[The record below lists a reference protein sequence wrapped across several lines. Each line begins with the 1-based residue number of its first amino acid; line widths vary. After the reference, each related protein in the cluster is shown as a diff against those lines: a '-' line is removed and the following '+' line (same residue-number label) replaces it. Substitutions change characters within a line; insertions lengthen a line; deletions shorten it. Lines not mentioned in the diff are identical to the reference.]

1 MIGSGS
7 RLRDS
12 AIADDLSCRAQRRVF
27 SVPYPGATPAN
38 FFEFLFNRK
47 SVEFQVA
54 DLTSEA
60 TVTPSGGTQ
69 QIPLPT
75 LERAALV
82 VDSGPEVNH
91 LIDDVLT
98 SEGWSIKRVADN
110 QAVLSAA
117 AVNPF
122 DLIITSAKT
131 HGPEDLEVLRKIRG
145 VRPHQRLIILTE
157 QWTPGDVIAAMRE
170 GAFSYLSAPFERH
183 SVIEIVHHALDSPC
197 WDDGIEILSAT
208 PDWVTLMARCD
219 SVTADRLVYFLQGA
233 REPILPEAD
242 REAIIY
248 AFREILLNAM
258 EHGGKFDPSQYVEI
272 SFLRTRR
279 AVACRVK
286 DPGEGF
292 SLEEVRHAAI
302 NNPAGDFFSHIA
314 VREEQGLRPGGFG
327 VMMAKKL
334 VDELIYN
341 EHGNDVLLVKYVHPD
356 SSSRAV
362 TA

>member
-1 MIGSGS
+1 MTASVGTGQ
-7 RLRDS
+7 
-12 AIADDLSCRAQRRVF
+12 AF
-27 SVPYPGATPAN
+27 SPA
-38 FFEFLFNRK
+38 
-47 SVEFQVA
+47 
-54 DLTSEA
+54 
-60 TVTPSGGTQ
+60 P
-69 QIPLPT
+69 
-75 LERAALV
+75 ERSALV
-82 VDSGPEVNH
+82 VDSGPEVNN
-91 LIDDVLT
+91 LIDEVLR
-98 SEGWSIKRVADN
+98 SEGWSIQRVPDN
-110 QAVLSAA
+110 QAVLSS
-117 AVNPF
+117 AVDPF
-122 DLIITSAKT
+122 DLIITGART
-131 HGPEDLEVLRKIRG
+131 LGPEDLELLRKIRG

-183 SVIEIVHHALDSPC
+183 SFLELVRHAVNSPC

-208 PDWVTLMARCD
+208 PNWVSLMARCD
-219 SVTADRLVYFLQGA
+219 SVTADRLVQFLRGV
-233 REPILPEAD
+233 REPDLPEAD
-242 REAIIY
+242 RENVIY

-258 EHGGKFDPSQYVEI
+258 EHGCKFDPSQYVEI

-302 NNPAGDFFSHIA
+302 NSPAGDFFSHIA

-327 VMMAKKL
+327 VMMAKRL

-341 EHGNDVLLVKYVHPD
+341 EHGNDVLLVKYLD
-356 SSSRAV
+356 LGASSQAV